1 MKKTIS
7 ILGSTGSI
15 GTTTLKIISKKKN
28 LFKVNILSANSNYKE
43 ICSQIKKFKPNVFI
57 ILNKTILLKVKKKF
71 KNKKIQIKNSFK
83 EIQFTKI
90 KNDITVAAIP
100 GLAGLEPTI
109 FFVKKSKKILLAN
122 KEAIICGWDL
132 IKKIAKKNRTIIT
145 PIDSEHF
152 SIKTLFDKHSP
163 NEIEKIYITASGG
176 PFLNLSVSKFSKIK
190 PYDAIK
196 HPKWK
201 MGKKISIDSSTL
213 MNKVLELIE
222 AVKLFS
228 LPLDKFKIVI
238 HPQSLV
244 HAVIKFKNGLS
255 KFLYHDPDM
264 IIPIANAIFDFKLNI
279 DEFTNESRKNKIL
292 DNLDFKTVDKKRFP
306 VIKLIPKLN
315 NYFSTPIIINGA
327 NEILVDQFLEK
338 KISYNSIIQYLFLVL
353 RDKNYKKY
361 AIQKPENL
369 KKIYMID
376 KWSRKTALKIIER
389 KSK

>member
-15 GTTTLKIISKKKN
+15 GTTTLKIISKKKS

-57 ILNKTILLKVKKKF
+57 IFNKTILLKVKKKF

-122 KEAIICGWDL
+122 KEAVICGWDL

-201 MGKKISIDSSTL
+201 MGKKISIDFSS
-213 MNKVLELIE
+213 
-222 AVKLFS
+222 
-228 LPLDKFKIVI
+228 
-238 HPQSLV
+238 
-244 HAVIKFKNGLS
+244 
-255 KFLYHDPDM
+255 
-264 IIPIANAIFDFKLNI
+264 FKLLKGSPSSSNNSARI
-279 DEFTNESRKNKIL
+279 TFSSVTVFPLILILSTNNFLSS
-292 DNLDFKTVDKKRFP
+292 FM
-306 VIKLIPKLN
+306 LITI
-315 NYFSTPIIINGA
+315 SISSA
-327 NEILVDQFLEK
+327 D
-338 KISYNSIIQYLFLVL
+338 KISFT
-353 RDKNYKKY
+353 
-361 AIQKPENL
+361 E
-369 KKIYMID
+369 
-376 KWSRKTALKIIER
+376 
-389 KSK
+389 